1 MEPENQAN
9 KGKEG
14 WAKQRATKRC
24 WNRKSLEAN
33 VQLVFGGLVEKKSRR
48 GERSRVLNQK
58 KRIVI
63 NMMLISENC

>member
-14 WAKQRATKRC
+14 WAKERATKRR
-24 WNRKSLEAN
+24 WNRKWLEAN
-33 VQLVFGGLVEKKSRR
+33 VQLVLGGLVETKSRR

-58 KRIVI
+58 RG
-63 NMMLISENC
+63 L